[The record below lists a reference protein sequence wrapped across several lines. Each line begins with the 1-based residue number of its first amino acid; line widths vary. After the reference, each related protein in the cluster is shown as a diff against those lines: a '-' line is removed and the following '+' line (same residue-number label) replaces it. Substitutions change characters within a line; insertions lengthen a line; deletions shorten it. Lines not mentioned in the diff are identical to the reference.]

1 MWQPQQPEK
10 AEGPGKSR
18 PHARRPSP
26 LTHLYLPVRTYR
38 KGYTEY
44 LKVQTNRKINTTWIL
59 KEDITRK
66 WYTSYVLKEEYSI
79 HIE

>member
-1 MWQPQQPEK
+1 MENIT
-10 AEGPGKSR
+10 R
-18 PHARRPSP
+18 I
-26 LTHLYLPVRTYR
+26 YR
-38 KGYTEY
+38 ILES
-44 LKVQTNRKINTTWIL
+44 TNRKINTTWIL